1 VSVDLAG
8 RSAGRGAWVHPRPEC
23 ITRAVPRGLSRA
35 FRSPHSVTASD
46 LLDVVKAAARRRVV
60 ALIGSARASGKLAIG
75 TEATLERAEARRA
88 ELVIVARDARAAKDA
103 VMPHAG
109 RSVVWG
115 DKTELGAAVGRAT
128 AGVVAVLDRGLA
140 NAIARAVA
148 LSTIEPPSAHTGAGG
163 VHVFPEVR

>member
-1 VSVDLAG
+1 
-8 RSAGRGAWVHPRPEC
+8 
-23 ITRAVPRGLSRA
+23 
-35 FRSPHSVTASD
+35 
-46 LLDVVKAAARRRVV
+46 
-60 ALIGSARASGKLAIG
+60 
-75 TEATLERAEARRA
+75 
-88 ELVIVARDARAAKDA
+88 
-103 VMPHAG
+103 
-109 RSVVWG
+109 VVWG